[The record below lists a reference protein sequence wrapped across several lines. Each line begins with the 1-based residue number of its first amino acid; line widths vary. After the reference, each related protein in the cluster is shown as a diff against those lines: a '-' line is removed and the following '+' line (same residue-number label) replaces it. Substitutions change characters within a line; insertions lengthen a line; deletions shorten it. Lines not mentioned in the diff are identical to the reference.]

1 MTFILVNKNTQCKDA
16 LYMNPKYGIGIKS
29 RNQNENIVWLFIKS
43 KNRNP
48 MSLFPSESEIVGNF
62 GFYESVTIKGSV

>member
-29 RNQNENIVWLFIKS
+29 RNQNENIV
-43 KNRNP
+43 
-48 MSLFPSESEIVGNF
+48 
-62 GFYESVTIKGSV
+62 